1 MNQRVAGKPA
11 RVRLKLA
18 WCLLLMLQTVT
29 ANRPPRFLI
38 DGQSE
43 IVVRLK
49 EGPDTPVGSLIHRL
63 KGVDPDGD
71 TLRFGLRDQVGSDII
86 RLEAISSNEANIYL
100 VKELD
105 REVRDEYSFVL
116 TLTDGHLGEGNFVTQ
131 SFLLLV
137 EDVNDNEPIFKP
149 YPTAIAVKEN
159 SAPGIIATVEATDLD
174 EGAYGQVLYHLQ
186 EVDGDVEN
194 FSVQTVN
201 GKGVIRLTNTL
212 DYERKSLYQLRVLAV
227 DRANKGRVNTGTAA
241 ILVKVKDQEDQPPEF
256 VVVSP
261 VTRISEDAPVGTS
274 VLQVRAIDGDRGIN
288 NRISYSIIAGG
299 EEHFDIDSSSG
310 IVYTINQLDREDPNN
325 SNGAYI
331 LEILATE
338 ESRTVSPLPSTTT
351 EVTIIVT
358 DVNDETPRFRSERY
372 IGEVLE
378 NAQQNTPITFLK
390 DALPEV
396 YDYDQ
401 GKNGTFELYLE
412 GDHGVFDVTPFKGIN
427 EASFLIRVNDPSF
440 LDYESVTVMNFSLV
454 AKETVAK
461 NPKMSVVPIMVHIK
475 DENDNFPEF
484 TESLYMVSV
493 PENCGVGT
501 TVAWVQALDQDSDN
515 YGTRGIRYT
524 NLGGSIANLLHLN
537 PISGVIT
544 VKQSGGD
551 NFDRELVSRHYLT
564 VEARDD
570 LGKGNRNTAQLIINI
585 EDVNDNA
592 PMFLANK
599 YEARLLENERQ
610 FENPLVLE
618 ARDIDLNGT
627 KNSHIEYSIVGGDY
641 KNNFS
646 IDPNLGIVTPIDGL
660 DFEQIPGDNG
670 NIRPIHLTV
679 RVRDFGVPPL
689 SSTVPVTIYVQDVND
704 HAPMFQQMIYKR
716 SIPED
721 MPGGTSVL
729 EVKARDADG
738 SSPNNRV
745 VYRIQRGASDKF
757 VIDSRT
763 GVVSVAN
770 GSSLDPDKT
779 NPKSNRYTL
788 TVVALDG
795 GIGEHQLS
803 AAVLVNI
810 TIVDVNNKPP
820 LLHEP
825 GTIAVRE
832 NTEVGTLIYRAQ
844 AYDPDE
850 QPVLRYTL
858 DRTNS
863 LARDEDGVLIPP
875 AEYDYLSLW
884 DLNSVDGTLKIVRL
898 LDREKLEVLKLVIT
912 VEDMAAI
919 DGGPRQTAS
928 ATLTIVVEDEN
939 DNNPRFRKPY
949 YRTSIPEN
957 SKNAAYIGTVIADD
971 ADKNRTMAYYLEG
984 PEQLLSMVHLEKSSG
999 EIVVANK
1006 IDHELYPWI
1015 NLTVKA
1021 VDSGVPPRYSVADL
1035 FIQVL
1040 DENDNNPVF
1049 ESSAF
1054 EYHVL
1059 ESVEPGTTITNVV
1072 AKDADSGEYGKIT
1085 YLLDRMSTQGKFLI
1099 NPETGAL
1106 TVSEWLDRETQPAY
1120 NLVVE
1125 AWDNYQFG
1133 YLSGESRNAFKQ
1145 IVVHVDDV
1153 NDNPPVLQL
1162 PEECTTITEF
1172 HNHREPILSVSAT
1185 DADDNASPNGR
1196 VQFHLVAGKRHVGSL
1211 RRLRNFL
1218 PTATK
1223 ISIAQSLLLPVLDYA
1238 DACYPDLT
1246 FDLFGK
1252 LERLQN
1258 LAIPFIF
1265 GLRKYDHVSEFRQQL
1280 QWLSIRQ
1287 RRDLHIL
1294 SLLYSVLFNPKCPFY
1309 LKQRFKFLSST
1320 HDLPLRSSDSLRL
1333 SVPQNRSKFYSQSF
1347 TLHATRLWNSLP
1359 EDIRRSQSL
1368 YSFKSRVFARF
1379 LSELFRFEQV
1389 GGDANTGRLF
1399 AKQSLKDRFGNYT
1412 LIVEARDLGT
1422 PANIARGELRL
1433 CVTDYN
1439 DHAPIFVQPP
1449 QNVTIKVPEN
1459 ATIGTQVVE
1468 VKAIDADIGPN
1479 GAVRYRV
1486 RQDAGG
1492 AWRAFSVHATTGVL
1506 KTVLPFDRDKQTTYQ
1521 LRIEAYDLGL
1531 PTPLSSDLD
1540 LTIYVQNVDSY
1551 RPRFPYKTFNVNVT
1565 ENAPEF
1571 GVYLPSVI
1579 ERDAIDRGD
1588 EPVLPVCYYIVEGNH
1603 GNAFELQRSTHKL
1616 STVLPLDREQKAFYN
1631 LTILATEDCV
1641 TTPNYKADVDAVST
1655 LKVYVKVNDVNDNAP
1670 RFTRKIFT
1678 GGVTT
1683 EADFGIEFMHV
1694 KAEDIDEGDNA
1705 KISYYLLGEVKETLT
1720 EGLENLAV
1728 SPFLVNVDSGAISLN
1743 FDPQKGMKGYFDFK
1757 VLAND
1762 TGGLHDETHVFIYLL
1777 REDQRV
1783 RFVLRAHPSEVR
1795 DKIHT
1800 FRDRLARVADA
1811 VVNIDDLRVHENKDG
1826 SVDNTKTDLY
1836 LHLVNGQDHSVL
1848 EVEQVLKIVDK
1859 NIEQLDE
1866 LFKEFNVLDTQPAEY
1881 QPLRA
1886 ESLSSNQAVFW
1897 LVWATLFLGV
1907 LLVLALLMCLSQRAD
1922 YVRRL
1927 KAATATAYSTPT
1939 VGESDMTIRSTGRVP
1954 NTNKHSTK
1962 GSNPIWLH
1970 AYENDWYKSDD
1981 QLSHSERD
1989 SLDENAVDQDLSNEK
2004 PYFITTGAFPS
2015 IDSNETEVPN
2025 NQAKY
2030 DFYQQLEQMKNAK
2043 NMETTEL

>member
-1 MNQRVAGKPA
+1 MREVARATRKPA
-11 RVRLKLA
+11 RVRLKPA
-18 WCLLLMLQTVT
+18 WIGWIWLLLVVQAVT

-49 EGPDTPVGSLIHRL
+49 EGPETPVGSLIYRL
-63 KGVDPDGD
+63 RGVDPDGD
-71 TLRFGLRDQVGSDII
+71 TLKFGLRDHLGSDIL

-100 VKELD
+100 IKELD

-149 YPTAIAVKEN
+149 YPSAITVKEN
-159 SAPGIIATVEATDLD
+159 APPSIIATVEATDLD

-186 EVDGDVEN
+186 ELDGDIEN

-201 GKGVIRLTNTL
+201 GKGVIRVTNSL
-212 DYERKSLYQLRVLAV
+212 DYEKKSLYQLRVLAV
-227 DRANKGRVNTGTAA
+227 DRANQGRVNTGTAA
-241 ILVKVKDQEDQPPEF
+241 ILVKVQDVEDQPPEF
-256 VVVSP
+256 VVASP
-261 VTRISEDAPVGTS
+261 VTRIGEDAPIGTS

-288 NRISYSIIAGG
+288 NRISYSIISGG

-310 IVYTINQLDREDPNN
+310 VVYTINQLDREDPNN

-338 ESRTVSPLPSTTT
+338 ESHAVSPMPSATT
-351 EVTIIVT
+351 EVTVIVT
-358 DVNDETPRFRSERY
+358 DVNDETPRFRSEKY
-372 IGEVLE
+372 VGEVLE
-378 NAQQNTPITFLK
+378 NAQQNTPITFLQ

-401 GKNGTFELYLE
+401 GKNGTFELYLV
-412 GDHGVFDVTPFKGIN
+412 GDNGVFDVTPFKGIN

-440 LDYESVTVMNFSLV
+440 LDYEKVTVMNFSLV
-454 AKETVAK
+454 AKEIVAK
-461 NPKMSVVPIMVHIK
+461 DPKMSVVPIMVHIK

-484 TESLYMVSV
+484 TESFYMVSI
-493 PENCGVGT
+493 PENCDVGT

-524 NLGGSIANLLHLN
+524 NLGGSIANLLNLN

-544 VKQSGGD
+544 VKQAGGD
-551 NFDRELVSRHYLT
+551 SFDRELISRHYLT

-610 FENPLVLE
+610 FENPLILE

-627 KNSHIEYSIVGGDY
+627 KNSHIEYSIVGGEY
-641 KNNFS
+641 KNNFT
-646 IDPNLGIVTPIDGL
+646 IDPNLGIITPKGGL
-660 DFEQIPGDNG
+660 DFEQIPGDNS

-679 RVRDFGVPPL
+679 RARDFGIPSL

-704 HAPMFQQMIYKR
+704 HAPLFQQMIYKR

-757 VIDSRT
+757 VIDSRS

-770 GSSLDPDKT
+770 GSTLDPDKT

-795 GIGEHQLS
+795 GIGDQQLS

-820 LLHEP
+820 ILQEP
-825 GTIAVRE
+825 GTISVLE
-832 NTEVGTLIYRAQ
+832 NTQVGTQIYRAQ

-850 QPVLRYTL
+850 QPVLRYSI
-858 DRTNS
+858 DRDSST
-863 LARDEDGVLIPP
+863 ARDEDGILIPP
-875 AEYDYLSLW
+875 TEYDYRALW
-884 DLNSVDGTLKIVRL
+884 DLNPVDGTLRVVRL
-898 LDREKLEVLKLVIT
+898 LDREKVETVKLIIA

-928 ATLTIVVEDEN
+928 ATLTIIIEDEN
-939 DNNPRFRKPY
+939 DNNPKFRKPY

-957 SKNAAYIGTVIADD
+957 SKNGANIATVIADD
-971 ADKNRTMAYYLEG
+971 ADKNRTMSYYLEG
-984 PEQLLSMVHLEKSSG
+984 PDELLSMVHLEKTTG
-999 EIVVANK
+999 EVVVANK
-1006 IDHELYPWI
+1006 IDHEVYPWI

-1021 VDSGVPPRYSVADL
+1021 VDSGVPPRHSVVDL

-1054 EYHVL
+1054 EYKVL
-1059 ESVEPGTTITNVV
+1059 EAVEPGTTIAVIQ

-1085 YLLDRMSTQGKFLI
+1085 YLLDRMSSQGKFLI
-1099 NPETGAL
+1099 NADTGAL
-1106 TVSEWLDRETQPAY
+1106 TVSDWLDRETQATY

-1145 IVVHVDDV
+1145 IVVHVEDV
-1153 NDNPPVLQL
+1153 NDNAPILQL

-1172 HNHREPILSVSAT
+1172 HNHREPIVSVSAS

-1196 VQFHLVAGKRHVGSL
+1196 VQFHLVGGKGH
-1211 RRLRNFL
+1211 
-1218 PTATK
+1218 
-1223 ISIAQSLLLPVLDYA
+1223 
-1238 DACYPDLT
+1238 
-1246 FDLFGK
+1246 
-1252 LERLQN
+1252 
-1258 LAIPFIF
+1258 
-1265 GLRKYDHVSEFRQQL
+1265 
-1280 QWLSIRQ
+1280 
-1287 RRDLHIL
+1287 
-1294 SLLYSVLFNPKCPFY
+1294 
-1309 LKQRFKFLSST
+1309 
-1320 HDLPLRSSDSLRL
+1320 
-1333 SVPQNRSKFYSQSF
+1333 
-1347 TLHATRLWNSLP
+1347 
-1359 EDIRRSQSL
+1359 
-1368 YSFKSRVFARF
+1368 
-1379 LSELFRFEQV
+1379 ELFRFEQV

-1399 AKQSLKDRFGNYT
+1399 ARQSLKDRFGNYT
-1412 LIVEARDLGT
+1412 LAVEARDLGI
-1422 PANIARGELRL
+1422 PPNIVRGELRL

-1439 DHAPIFVQPP
+1439 DHAPVFVHPP

-1459 ATIGTQVVE
+1459 ATIGTLVVE

-1486 RQDAGG
+1486 RQDAAG
-1492 AWRAFSVHATTGVL
+1492 AWRTFTVHATTGAL
-1506 KTVLPFDRDKQTTYQ
+1506 RTTRSLDRDKQTTYQ

-1551 RPRFPYKTFNVNVT
+1551 RPRFPHKTFRINVT
-1565 ENAPEF
+1565 ENLPKYE
-1571 GVYLPSVI
+1571 VYLPSVI

-1588 EPVLPVCYYIVEGNH
+1588 EPVLPVCYFIVDGNEG
-1603 GNAFELQRSTHKL
+1603 GAFQLQPSTHKL
-1616 STVLPLDREQKAFYN
+1616 STVQPLDREQSSSYN
-1631 LTILATEDCV
+1631 LTILASEDCV
-1641 TTPNYKADVDAVST
+1641 STPSYNPDTDAVSSLRVLVT
-1655 LKVYVKVNDVNDNAP
+1655 VSDVNDNAP

-1694 KAEDIDEGDNA
+1694 KAEDMDEGENA
-1705 KISYYLLGEVKETLT
+1705 RISYHLIGEVKQTLT
-1720 EGLENLAV
+1720 EGLEQLSV
-1728 SPFLVNVDSGAISLN
+1728 QPFLVDAASGAVALN

-1762 TGGLHDETHVFIYLL
+1762 TGGLKDEAHVFIYLL

-1795 DKIHT
+1795 DRIHL
-1800 FRDRLARVADA
+1800 FREQLARVTDA
-1811 VVNIDDLRVHENKDG
+1811 VVNVDDLRVHENKDG

-1836 LHLVNGQDHSVL
+1836 LHLVNGEDHSVL
-1848 EVEQVLKIVDK
+1848 EVQQVLKIVDK
-1859 NIEQLDE
+1859 NIEQLDD

-1881 QPLRA
+1881 QPLTA
-1886 ESLSSNQAVFW
+1886 ETLSSNQTVFW
-1897 LVWATLFLGV
+1897 LVWSTLFLGV
-1907 LLVLALLMCLSQRAD
+1907 LLVLSLLTCLSQRAD
-1922 YVRRL
+1922 YLRRL

-1939 VGESDMTIRSTGRVP
+1939 AGESDMTIRSSGGRVP

-2015 IDSNETEVPN
+2015 IDSNRTEPQN
-2025 NQAKY
+2025 DQAKY

>member
-1 MNQRVAGKPA
+1 MQAKPSA
-11 RVRLKLA
+11 HPPRVRLKPVQYKCIRGL
-18 WCLLLMLQTVT
+18 WLLLTILEVVI
-29 ANRPPRFLI
+29 ANRPPRFFI

-49 EGPDTPVGSLIHRL
+49 EGPDTPVGSLIYRL
-63 KGVDPDGD
+63 RGIDPDGD
-71 TLRFGLRDQVGSDII
+71 NLQFGIRDQLGSDIL

-105 REVRDEYSFVL
+105 REIRDEYSFVL
-116 TLTDGHLGEGNFVTQ
+116 TLTDGHLGEGNFITQ

-149 YPTAIAVKEN
+149 YPSAITVKEN
-159 SAPGIIATVEATDLD
+159 AAPGILATVEATDLD

-186 EVDGDVEN
+186 ELDGDVEN
-194 FSVQTVN
+194 FAVQTVN
-201 GKGVIRLTNTL
+201 GKGVVRLTNRL

-227 DRANKGRVNTGTAA
+227 DRANQGRVNTGTAA
-241 ILVKVKDQEDQPPEF
+241 ILVKVQDVEDQPPEF
-256 VVVSP
+256 VVASP

-288 NRISYSIIAGG
+288 NRISYSIISGG

-310 IVYTINQLDREDPNN
+310 VVYTVNQLDREDPNN

-338 ESRTVSPLPSTTT
+338 ESRVISPMPSATT
-351 EVTIIVT
+351 EVTVIVT
-358 DVNDETPRFRSERY
+358 DVNDETPRFRNERY
-372 IGEVLE
+372 VCEVLE
-378 NAQQNTPITFLK
+378 NAQQNTPLTFLQ
-390 DALPEV
+390 DAIPEV
-396 YDYDQ
+396 FDYDQ
-401 GKNGTFELYLE
+401 GKNGTFELYLT
-412 GDHGVFDVTPFKGIN
+412 GDNGVFDVTPFKGIN
-427 EASFLIRVNDPSF
+427 EASFLIRVNDASF
-440 LDYESVTVMNFSLV
+440 LDYEKVTVMNFSLV
-454 AKETVAK
+454 AKEIVTK
-461 NPKMSVVPIMVHIK
+461 DPKMSIVPIVVHIK

-484 TESLYMVSV
+484 TESLYTVSI

-524 NLGGSIANLLHLN
+524 SLGGSIANLLNLN
-537 PISGVIT
+537 PVSGVIT
-544 VKQSGGD
+544 VKQAGGD
-551 NFDRELVSRHYLT
+551 SFDRELISRHYLT

-599 YEARLLENERQ
+599 YEARLLENEKE

-618 ARDIDLNGT
+618 ARDLDLNGT

-646 IDPNLGIVTPIDGL
+646 IDPNLGIITPVNGL
-660 DFEQIPGDNG
+660 DFEQIPGDNS
-670 NIRPIHLTV
+670 NLRPIHLTV
-679 RVRDFGVPPL
+679 RARDFGEPSL

-704 HAPMFQQMIYKR
+704 HSPLFQQMMYKR

-745 VYRIQRGASDKF
+745 VYRIQRGARDKF
-757 VIDSRT
+757 VMDART
-763 GVVSVAN
+763 GVLSVAN
-770 GSSLDPDKT
+770 GSTLDPDKT
-779 NPKSNRYTL
+779 TPKSNRYTL

-795 GIGEHQLS
+795 GIGDQQLS

-820 LLHEP
+820 VLVEP
-825 GTIAVRE
+825 GTITVRE
-832 NTEVGTLIYRAQ
+832 NTQVGTEIYRAT
-844 AYDPDE
+844 AYDPDD
-850 QPVLRYTL
+850 QPVLRYAI
-858 DRTNS
+858 DKS
-863 LARDEDGVLIPP
+863 GSVARDEDGIPISL

-884 DLNSVDGTLKIVRL
+884 DLNAVDGTLRVVRL
-898 LDREKLEVLKLVIT
+898 LDREKLEVIKLVIS

-919 DGGPRQTAS
+919 DPGPRQTAS
-928 ATLTIVVEDEN
+928 ATLTIVVDDEN
-939 DNNPRFRKPY
+939 DNNPVFRKPLY
-949 YRTSIPEN
+949 KTSITEN
-957 SKNAAYIGTVIADD
+957 SKTGVNIATVIADD
-971 ADKNRTMAYYLEG
+971 ADKNKSVTYFLEG
-984 PEQLLSMVHLEKSSG
+984 REELLSLVHMESKTG
-999 EIVVANK
+999 EVVVASK

-1021 VDSGVPPRYSVADL
+1021 VDSGVPPRYSVVDL

-1040 DENDNNPVF
+1040 DENDNNPIF

-1054 EYHVL
+1054 EYRVL
-1059 ESVEPGTTITNVV
+1059 EDVEPGTTIANIL
-1072 AKDADSGEYGKIT
+1072 ARDADSGEYGKIT

-1099 NPETGAL
+1099 NAETGAL
-1106 TVSEWLDRETQPAY
+1106 TVSDWLDRETQSTY
-1120 NLVVE
+1120 NLVIE

-1145 IVVHVDDV
+1145 IVVYIEDV
-1153 NDNPPVLQL
+1153 NDNPPVLFV
-1162 PEECTTITEF
+1162 PSECTTITEF
-1172 HNHREPILSVSAT
+1172 HNHREPIVSVSAT
-1185 DADDNASPNGR
+1185 DADDNGAPNGR
-1196 VQFHLVAGKRHVGSL
+1196 VQFHLVGGKG
-1211 RRLRNFL
+1211 
-1218 PTATK
+1218 
-1223 ISIAQSLLLPVLDYA
+1223 
-1238 DACYPDLT
+1238 
-1246 FDLFGK
+1246 
-1252 LERLQN
+1252 
-1258 LAIPFIF
+1258 
-1265 GLRKYDHVSEFRQQL
+1265 
-1280 QWLSIRQ
+1280 
-1287 RRDLHIL
+1287 
-1294 SLLYSVLFNPKCPFY
+1294 
-1309 LKQRFKFLSST
+1309 
-1320 HDLPLRSSDSLRL
+1320 HD
-1333 SVPQNRSKFYSQSF
+1333 
-1347 TLHATRLWNSLP
+1347 
-1359 EDIRRSQSL
+1359 
-1368 YSFKSRVFARF
+1368 
-1379 LSELFRFEQV
+1379 LFRFEQV

-1399 AKQSLKDRFGNYT
+1399 ARQSLKDRFGNYT
-1412 LIVEARDLGT
+1412 LVVEARDLGI
-1422 PANIARGELRL
+1422 PPNVVRGELKL

-1439 DHAPIFVQPP
+1439 DHAPVFVHPP

-1459 ATIGTQVVE
+1459 ATIGTTVVE
-1468 VKAIDADIGPN
+1468 VRAIDADIGPN

-1486 RQDAGG
+1486 RRDAGG
-1492 AWRAFSVHATTGVL
+1492 AWRAFTVHATSGALRT
-1506 KTVLPFDRDKQTTYQ
+1506 TLPLDRDKQTTYQ

-1540 LTIYVQNVDSY
+1540 LTIYVQNVDNY
-1551 RPRFPYKTFNVNVT
+1551 RPRFPNKHIHINFT
-1565 ENAPEF
+1565 ENTPRS
-1571 GVYLPSVI
+1571 GIYLPSVI
-1579 ERDAIDRGD
+1579 ERDEIDRGD
-1588 EPVLPVCYYIVEGNH
+1588 EPTLPVCYYIVDGDKDNM
-1603 GNAFELQRSTHKL
+1603 FELHRSTHRL
-1616 STVLPLDREQKAFYN
+1616 STQQPLDREQKAEYTI
-1631 LTILATEDCV
+1631 TILASEDCV
-1641 TTPNYKADVDAVST
+1641 AQPKYEEELDGISS
-1655 LKVYVKVNDVNDNAP
+1655 LKVHVIVNDVNDNAP
-1670 RFTRKIFT
+1670 KFTSQIFT
-1678 GGVTT
+1678 GGITT

-1694 KAEDIDEGDNA
+1694 KAIDLDEGENA
-1705 KISYYLLGEVKETLT
+1705 KISYYLIGDVKETLT
-1720 EGLENLAV
+1720 EGLENLEV
-1728 SPFLVNVDSGAISLN
+1728 SPFLVNVETGAVSLN
-1743 FDPQKGMKGYFDFK
+1743 FDPQKGMKGYFDFQ

-1762 TGGLHDETHVFIYLL
+1762 TGGLQDEAHVFIYLL

-1783 RFVLRAHPSEVR
+1783 RFVLRSHPSEIR
-1795 DKIHT
+1795 DKIHV
-1800 FRDRLARVADA
+1800 FREQLAKVTDS

-1848 EVEQVLKIVDK
+1848 EVEQVLKLVDK
-1859 NIEQLDE
+1859 NIEQLDD

-1881 QPLRA
+1881 QPLTA
-1886 ESLSSNQAVFW
+1886 ETLSSNQTVFW
-1897 LVWATLFLGV
+1897 LVWTSLFLAV
-1907 LLVLALLMCLSQRAD
+1907 LLVLSVMTCLSQRAD

-1927 KAATATAYSTPT
+1927 KAATATAYSSPTP
-1939 VGESDMTIRSTGRVP
+1939 GESDMTIRSSGGRVP

-1970 AYENDWYKSDD
+1970 AYENDWYKSED
-1981 QLSHSERD
+1981 QLSRSERD

-2015 IDSNETEVPN
+2015 IESNETEAQT

>member
-1 MNQRVAGKPA
+1 MRQTVRPDYNKAP
-11 RVRLKLA
+11 RVRLKPAQTRLFWLLA
-18 WCLLLMLQTVT
+18 FLHMVA

-49 EGPDTPVGSLIHRL
+49 EGPDTPIGSLIYRL
-63 KGVDPDGD
+63 RGVDPDGD
-71 TLRFGLRDQVGSDII
+71 TLQFGIKDQLGSNIL

-105 REVRDEYSFVL
+105 RETRDEYSFVL
-116 TLTDGHLGEGNFVTQ
+116 TLSDGHLGEGNFITQ

-137 EDVNDNEPIFKP
+137 EDVNDNEPTFKP
-149 YPTAIAVKEN
+149 YPSAITVKEDA
-159 SAPGIIATVEATDLD
+159 APGILATVEATDLD

-186 EVDGDVEN
+186 ELDGDIEN

-201 GKGVIRLTNTL
+201 GKGVIRLTNRL

-227 DRANKGRVNTGTAA
+227 DRAIQGRVNTGTAA
-241 ILVKVKDQEDQPPEF
+241 ILVKVQDVEDQPPEF
-256 VVVSP
+256 VVASP
-261 VTRISEDAPVGTS
+261 VTRISEDAPIGTS

-288 NRISYSIIAGG
+288 NRISYSIISGG

-310 IVYTINQLDREDPNN
+310 VVYTVAHLDREDPNN

-338 ESRTVSPLPSTTT
+338 ESRAVSPLPSATT

-358 DVNDETPRFRSERY
+358 DVNDETPKFRSDRY
-372 IGEVLE
+372 VGEVIE
-378 NAQQNTPITFLK
+378 NAQQNTPITFLQ
-390 DALPEV
+390 DAIPEV
-396 YDYDQ
+396 FDYDQ
-401 GKNGTFELYLE
+401 GKNGTFELYLR
-412 GDHGVFDVTPFKGIN
+412 GDNGVFDVTPFKGIN
-427 EASFLIRVNDPSF
+427 EASFLIRVNDPTF
-440 LDYESVTVMNFSLV
+440 LDYERVTVMNFSLV
-454 AKETVAK
+454 AKEIVAK
-461 NPKMSVVPIMVHIK
+461 DPKMSVVPIMVHIK

-484 TESLYMVSV
+484 TESLYTVSI

-524 NLGGSIANLLHLN
+524 NLGGSIANLLNLN

-544 VKQSGGD
+544 VKQAGGD

-646 IDPNLGIVTPIDGL
+646 IDPNLGIITPVGGL
-660 DFEQIPGDNG
+660 DFEQIPGDNT

-679 RVRDFGVPPL
+679 RARDFGEPPL

-704 HAPMFQQMIYKR
+704 HAPLFQQMLYKR

-729 EVKARDADG
+729 EVKARDGDG
-738 SSPNNRV
+738 SPPNNRV
-745 VYRIQRGASDKF
+745 VYRIQRGAGDKF
-757 VIDSRT
+757 VIDART
-763 GVVSVAN
+763 GVVAVAN

-795 GIGEHQLS
+795 GIGDQQLS

-820 LLHEP
+820 VLVEP
-825 GTIAVRE
+825 GNIAVRE
-832 NTEVGTLIYRAQ
+832 NTQVGKEIYRAV
-844 AYDPDE
+844 AYDLDE
-850 QPVLRYTL
+850 QPVLRYAI
-858 DRTNS
+858 DRS
-863 LARDEDGVLIPP
+863 GSVARDEDGIIVPVT
-875 AEYDYLSLW
+875 EYDYLSLW
-884 DLNSVDGTLKIVRL
+884 DLNSVDGTLRVVRL
-898 LDREKLEVLKLVIT
+898 LDREKVETIKLVLT

-919 DGGPRQTAS
+919 DGGPRQTATG
-928 ATLTIVVEDEN
+928 TLTILVEDEN
-939 DNNPRFRKPY
+939 DNNPRFRKPFY
-949 YRTSIPEN
+949 KTSIPEN
-957 SKNAAYIGTVIADD
+957 SKNGVNIVTVIADD
-971 ADKNRTMAYYLEG
+971 ADKNRTMTYSLEG
-984 PEQLLSMVHLEKSSG
+984 PEELLNMVHMESATG
-999 EIVVANK
+999 ELVVANR
-1006 IDHELYPWI
+1006 IDHEQHPWI

-1021 VDSGVPPRYSVADL
+1021 VDSGQPPRYSVAEL

-1040 DENDNNPVF
+1040 DENDNNPIF
-1049 ESSAF
+1049 ESSSF
-1054 EYHVL
+1054 EYRVR
-1059 ESVEPGTTITNVV
+1059 EDVEPGTIIARV
-1072 AKDADSGEYGKIT
+1072 AATDADSGEYGTVT

-1099 NPETGAL
+1099 NAESGAL
-1106 TVSEWLDRETQPAY
+1106 TVSDWLDREIQATY

-1145 IVVHVDDV
+1145 IVVHIEDV
-1153 NDNPPVLQL
+1153 NDNPPILNI
-1162 PEECTTITEF
+1162 PEDCTTITEF
-1172 HNHREPILSVSAT
+1172 HNYREPIVAVSAT
-1185 DADDNASPNGR
+1185 DADDNNLPNGR
-1196 VQFHLVAGKRHVGSL
+1196 VQFHLVGGKG
-1211 RRLRNFL
+1211 
-1218 PTATK
+1218 
-1223 ISIAQSLLLPVLDYA
+1223 
-1238 DACYPDLT
+1238 
-1246 FDLFGK
+1246 
-1252 LERLQN
+1252 
-1258 LAIPFIF
+1258 
-1265 GLRKYDHVSEFRQQL
+1265 
-1280 QWLSIRQ
+1280 
-1287 RRDLHIL
+1287 
-1294 SLLYSVLFNPKCPFY
+1294 
-1309 LKQRFKFLSST
+1309 
-1320 HDLPLRSSDSLRL
+1320 HD
-1333 SVPQNRSKFYSQSF
+1333 
-1347 TLHATRLWNSLP
+1347 
-1359 EDIRRSQSL
+1359 
-1368 YSFKSRVFARF
+1368 
-1379 LSELFRFEQV
+1379 LFRFEQV

-1399 AKQSLKDRFGNYT
+1399 AKQSLQDRFGNYS
-1412 LIVEARDLGT
+1412 LAVEARDLGA
-1422 PANIARGELRL
+1422 PPLAARGQLRL

-1439 DHAPIFVQPP
+1439 DHAPVFVHPP

-1459 ATIGTQVVE
+1459 ATVGTTVAE
-1468 VKAIDADIGPN
+1468 VRAIDADVGPN

-1486 RQDAGG
+1486 RRQPGG
-1492 AWRAFSVHATTGVL
+1492 AWRAFALHATSGALRTA
-1506 KTVLPFDRDKQTTYQ
+1506 LPLDRDQQTVYQ

-1551 RPRFPYKTFNVNVT
+1551 RPRFPNKHFHINIT
-1565 ENAPEF
+1565 ENTPEF
-1571 GVYLPSVI
+1571 GIYLPSVI
-1579 ERDAIDRGD
+1579 ERDEIDRGD
-1588 EPVLPVCYYIVEGNH
+1588 EPILPVCFFIVEGNED
-1603 GNAFELQRSTHKL
+1603 GAFQLHRSTHRL
-1616 STVLPLDREQKAFYN
+1616 STIKPLDREQKAEYS
-1631 LTILATEDCV
+1631 LTVLATEDCIA
-1641 TTPNYKADVDAVST
+1641 TPNYQKDVDAVSALRVNVT
-1655 LKVYVKVNDVNDNAP
+1655 VNDVNDNP
-1670 RFTRKIFT
+1670 PKFIRKIFT

-1694 KAEDIDEGDNA
+1694 KAVDKDDGDNA
-1705 KISYYLLGEVKETLT
+1705 KISYYLMGDVKETLT

-1728 SPFLVNVDSGAISLN
+1728 SPFLVNVDTGAISLN

-1762 TGGLHDETHVFIYLL
+1762 TGGNQDEAHVFIYLL

-1783 RFVLRAHPSEVR
+1783 RFVLRSHPSEIR
-1795 DKIHT
+1795 DKIHV
-1800 FRDRLARVADA
+1800 FRERLARVTSS
-1811 VVNIDDLRVHENKDG
+1811 VVNVDDMRVHENKDG

-1859 NIEQLDE
+1859 NIEQLDD

-1881 QPLRA
+1881 QPLTA
-1886 ESLSSNQAVFW
+1886 ETLSSNQTVFW
-1897 LVWATLFLGV
+1897 LVWTTLFLAV
-1907 LLVLALLMCLSQRAD
+1907 LLVLSIMMCLSQRAD
-1922 YVRRL
+1922 YIRRL
-1927 KAATATAYSTPT
+1927 KAATATAYSSPTP
-1939 VGESDMTIRSTGRVP
+1939 GESDMTIRSSGGRVP

-1989 SLDENAVDQDLSNEK
+1989 SLDENAVDQDISNEK

-2015 IDSNETEVPN
+2015 IDSNETEPQT

>member
-1 MNQRVAGKPA
+1 MREVARATRKPA
-11 RVRLKLA
+11 RVRLKPA
-18 WCLLLMLQTVT
+18 WIGWIWLLLVVQAVT

-49 EGPDTPVGSLIHRL
+49 EGPETPVGSLIYRL
-63 KGVDPDGD
+63 RGVDPDGD
-71 TLRFGLRDQVGSDII
+71 TLKFGLRDQLGSDIL

-100 VKELD
+100 IKELD

-149 YPTAIAVKEN
+149 YPSAITVKEN
-159 SAPGIIATVEATDLD
+159 APPSIIATVEATDLD

-186 EVDGDVEN
+186 ELDGDIEN

-201 GKGVIRLTNTL
+201 GKGVIRVTNSL
-212 DYERKSLYQLRVLAV
+212 DYEKKSLYQLRVLAV
-227 DRANKGRVNTGTAA
+227 DRANQGRVNTGTAA
-241 ILVKVKDQEDQPPEF
+241 ILVKVQDVEDQPPEF
-256 VVVSP
+256 VVASP
-261 VTRISEDAPVGTS
+261 VTRIGEDAPIGTS

-288 NRISYSIIAGG
+288 NRISYSIISGG

-310 IVYTINQLDREDPNN
+310 VVYTINQLDREDPNN

-338 ESRTVSPLPSTTT
+338 ESHAVSPMPSATT
-351 EVTIIVT
+351 EVTVIVT
-358 DVNDETPRFRSERY
+358 DVNDETPRFRSEKY
-372 IGEVLE
+372 VGEVLE
-378 NAQQNTPITFLK
+378 NAQQNTPITFLQ

-401 GKNGTFELYLE
+401 GKNGTFELYLV
-412 GDHGVFDVTPFKGIN
+412 GDNGVFDVTPFKGIN

-440 LDYESVTVMNFSLV
+440 LDYEKVTVMNFSLV
-454 AKETVAK
+454 AKEIVAK
-461 NPKMSVVPIMVHIK
+461 DPKMSVVPIMVHIK

-484 TESLYMVSV
+484 TESLYMVSI
-493 PENCGVGT
+493 PENCDVGT

-524 NLGGSIANLLHLN
+524 NLGGSIANLLNLN

-544 VKQSGGD
+544 VKQAGGD
-551 NFDRELVSRHYLT
+551 SFDRELISRHYLT
-564 VEARDD
+564 
-570 LGKGNRNTAQLIINI
+570 LIINI

-610 FENPLVLE
+610 FENPLILE

-627 KNSHIEYSIVGGDY
+627 KNSHIEYSIVGGEY
-641 KNNFS
+641 KNNFT
-646 IDPNLGIVTPIDGL
+646 IDPNLGIITPKGGL
-660 DFEQIPGDNG
+660 DFEQIPGDNS

-679 RVRDFGVPPL
+679 RARDFGIPSL

-704 HAPMFQQMIYKR
+704 HAPLFQQMIYKR

-757 VIDSRT
+757 VIDSRS

-770 GSSLDPDKT
+770 GSTLDPDKT

-795 GIGEHQLS
+795 GIGDQQLS

-820 LLHEP
+820 ILQEP
-825 GTIAVRE
+825 GTISVLE
-832 NTEVGTLIYRAQ
+832 NTQVGTQIYRAQ

-850 QPVLRYTL
+850 QPVLRYSI
-858 DRTNS
+858 DRDSST
-863 LARDEDGVLIPP
+863 ARDEDGILIPP
-875 AEYDYLSLW
+875 TEYDYRALW
-884 DLNSVDGTLKIVRL
+884 DLNPVDGTLRVVRL
-898 LDREKLEVLKLVIT
+898 LDREKVETVKLIIA

-928 ATLTIVVEDEN
+928 ATLTIIIEDEN
-939 DNNPRFRKPY
+939 DNNPKFRKPY

-957 SKNAAYIGTVIADD
+957 SKNGANIATVIADD
-971 ADKNRTMAYYLEG
+971 ADKNRTISYYLEG
-984 PEQLLSMVHLEKSSG
+984 SDELLSMVHLEKTTG
-999 EIVVANK
+999 EVVVANK
-1006 IDHELYPWI
+1006 IDHEVYPWI

-1021 VDSGVPPRYSVADL
+1021 VDSGVPPRHSVVDL

-1054 EYHVL
+1054 EYKVL
-1059 ESVEPGTTITNVV
+1059 EAVEPGTTIAVIQ

-1085 YLLDRMSTQGKFLI
+1085 YLLDRMSSQGKFLI
-1099 NPETGAL
+1099 NADTGAL
-1106 TVSEWLDRETQPAY
+1106 TVSDWLDRETQATY

-1145 IVVHVDDV
+1145 IVVHVEDV
-1153 NDNPPVLQL
+1153 NDNAPILQL

-1172 HNHREPILSVSAT
+1172 HNHREPIVSVSAS

-1196 VQFHLVAGKRHVGSL
+1196 VQFHLVGGKGH
-1211 RRLRNFL
+1211 
-1218 PTATK
+1218 
-1223 ISIAQSLLLPVLDYA
+1223 
-1238 DACYPDLT
+1238 
-1246 FDLFGK
+1246 
-1252 LERLQN
+1252 
-1258 LAIPFIF
+1258 
-1265 GLRKYDHVSEFRQQL
+1265 
-1280 QWLSIRQ
+1280 
-1287 RRDLHIL
+1287 
-1294 SLLYSVLFNPKCPFY
+1294 
-1309 LKQRFKFLSST
+1309 
-1320 HDLPLRSSDSLRL
+1320 
-1333 SVPQNRSKFYSQSF
+1333 
-1347 TLHATRLWNSLP
+1347 
-1359 EDIRRSQSL
+1359 
-1368 YSFKSRVFARF
+1368 
-1379 LSELFRFEQV
+1379 ELFRFEQV

-1399 AKQSLKDRFGNYT
+1399 ARQSLKDRFGNYT
-1412 LIVEARDLGT
+1412 LAVEARDLGI
-1422 PANIARGELRL
+1422 PPNIVRGELRL

-1439 DHAPIFVQPP
+1439 DHAPVFVHPP

-1459 ATIGTQVVE
+1459 ATIGTLVVE

-1486 RQDAGG
+1486 RQDAAG
-1492 AWRAFSVHATTGVL
+1492 AWRTFTVHATTGAL
-1506 KTVLPFDRDKQTTYQ
+1506 RTTRSLDRDKQTTYQ

-1551 RPRFPYKTFNVNVT
+1551 RPRFPHKTFRINVT
-1565 ENAPEF
+1565 ENLPKYE
-1571 GVYLPSVI
+1571 VYLPSVI

-1588 EPVLPVCYYIVEGNH
+1588 EPVLPVCYFIVDGNEG
-1603 GNAFELQRSTHKL
+1603 GAFQLQPSTHKL
-1616 STVLPLDREQKAFYN
+1616 STVQPLDREQRSSYN

-1641 TTPNYKADVDAVST
+1641 SSPSYNPDTDAVSSLRVLAT
-1655 LKVYVKVNDVNDNAP
+1655 VNDVNDNAP

-1694 KAEDIDEGDNA
+1694 KAEDMDEGENA
-1705 KISYYLLGEVKETLT
+1705 RISYHLIGEVKQTLT
-1720 EGLENLAV
+1720 EGLEQLTV
-1728 SPFLVNVDSGAISLN
+1728 QPFLVDAASGAVALN

-1762 TGGLHDETHVFIYLL
+1762 TGGLKDEAHVFIYLL

-1795 DKIHT
+1795 DRIHL
-1800 FRDRLARVADA
+1800 FREQLARVTDA
-1811 VVNIDDLRVHENKDG
+1811 VVNVDDLRVHENKDG

-1836 LHLVNGQDHSVL
+1836 LHLVNGEDHSVL
-1848 EVEQVLKIVDK
+1848 EVQQVLKIVDK
-1859 NIEQLDE
+1859 NIEQLDD

-1881 QPLRA
+1881 QPLTA
-1886 ESLSSNQAVFW
+1886 ETLSSNQTVFW
-1897 LVWATLFLGV
+1897 LVWSTLFLGV
-1907 LLVLALLMCLSQRAD
+1907 LLVLSLLTCLSQRAD
-1922 YVRRL
+1922 YLRRL

-1939 VGESDMTIRSTGRVP
+1939 AGESDMTIRSSGGRVP

-2015 IDSNETEVPN
+2015 IDSNRTEPQN
-2025 NQAKY
+2025 DQAKY

>member
-1 MNQRVAGKPA
+1 MHARVTSHPT
-11 RVRLKLA
+11 RVRLKPVRYKCITGF
-18 WCLLLMLQTVT
+18 WLLLTILEVVV

-49 EGPDTPVGSLIHRL
+49 EGSDTPVGSLIYRL
-63 KGVDPDGD
+63 RGVDPDGD
-71 TLRFGLRDQVGSDII
+71 SLQFGIRDQLGSDIL

-116 TLTDGHLGEGNFVTQ
+116 TLTDGHLGDGNFITQ

-149 YPTAIAVKEN
+149 YPSAITVKED
-159 SAPGIIATVEATDLD
+159 ATPGILITVEATDLD

-186 EVDGDVEN
+186 ELDGDVQN
-194 FSVQTVN
+194 FAVQTVN
-201 GKGVIRLTNTL
+201 GKGVIRLTNRL

-227 DRANKGRVNTGTAA
+227 DRANQGRVNTGTAA
-241 ILVKVKDQEDQPPEF
+241 ILIKVQDVEDQPPEF
-256 VVVSP
+256 VVASP
-261 VTRISEDAPVGTS
+261 VTRISEDAPIGTS

-310 IVYTINQLDREDPNN
+310 IVYTVNQLDREDPNN

-338 ESRTVSPLPSTTT
+338 ESRTISPMPSTTT
-351 EVTIIVT
+351 EVTVIVT
-358 DVNDETPRFRSERY
+358 DVNDETPRFRNDRY
-372 IGEVLE
+372 VGEVLE
-378 NAQQNTPITFLK
+378 NAQQNTPITFLQ
-390 DALPEV
+390 DAIPEV
-396 YDYDQ
+396 FDYDQ
-401 GKNGTFELYLE
+401 GKNGTFELYLT

-427 EASFLIRVNDPSF
+427 EAAFLIRVNDASF
-440 LDYESVTVMNFSLV
+440 LDYEKVTVMNFSLV
-454 AKETVAK
+454 AKEIVTK
-461 NPKMSVVPIMVHIK
+461 DPKMSIVPIVVHIK

-484 TESLYMVSV
+484 TESLYTVSI

-524 NLGGSIANLLHLN
+524 SLGGSIANLLNLN

-544 VKQSGGD
+544 VKQAGGD
-551 NFDRELVSRHYLT
+551 SFDRELISRHYLT

-599 YEARLLENERQ
+599 YEARLLENEKE

-618 ARDIDLNGT
+618 ARDLDLNGT
-627 KNSHIEYSIVGGDY
+627 KNSHIEYSIVSGDY
-641 KNNFS
+641 KNNFT
-646 IDPNLGIVTPIDGL
+646 IDPNLGIITPVEGL
-660 DFEQIPGDNG
+660 DFEQIPGDNS
-670 NIRPIHLTV
+670 NLRPIHLTV
-679 RVRDFGVPPL
+679 RARDFGEPPL

-704 HAPMFQQMIYKR
+704 HAPLFQQMMYKR

-738 SSPNNRV
+738 SMPNNRV

-757 VIDSRT
+757 VIESRT

-770 GSSLDPDKT
+770 GSTLDPDKT
-779 NPKSNRYTL
+779 TPKSNRYTL

-795 GIGEHQLS
+795 GIGDQQLS

-820 LLHEP
+820 MLVEP
-825 GTIAVRE
+825 GTITVRE
-832 NTEVGTLIYRAQ
+832 NTQVGTQIYRAT
-844 AYDPDE
+844 AHDPDD
-850 QPVLRYTL
+850 QPVLRYAIDKTG
-858 DRTNS
+858 S
-863 LARDEDGVLIPP
+863 VARDEDGIPISMV
-875 AEYDYLSLW
+875 EYDYLSLW
-884 DLNSVDGTLKIVRL
+884 DLNAVDGTLKVVRL
-898 LDREKLEVLKLVIT
+898 IDREKLEIVKLVIT

-928 ATLTIVVEDEN
+928 ATLTIVVDDEN
-939 DNNPRFRKPY
+939 DNNPVFRKPLY
-949 YRTSIPEN
+949 KASITEN
-957 SKNAAYIGTVIADD
+957 SKNGVNIATVTADD
-971 ADKNRTMAYYLEG
+971 ADKNKSMNYFVEG
-984 PEQLLSMVHLEKSSG
+984 REELLNLVHMDSKTG
-999 EIVVANK
+999 EVVVASK
-1006 IDHELYPWI
+1006 IDHELHPWI
-1015 NLTVKA
+1015 NLTVKG
-1021 VDSGVPPRYSVADL
+1021 VDSGIPPRYSVVDL

-1040 DENDNNPVF
+1040 DENDNNPIF

-1054 EYHVL
+1054 EYRVL
-1059 ESVEPGTTITNVV
+1059 EDVEPGTTIANIL
-1072 AKDADSGEYGKIT
+1072 ARDADSGEFGKIT

-1099 NPETGAL
+1099 NADTGAL
-1106 TVSEWLDRETQPAY
+1106 TVSDWLDRETQATY
-1120 NLVVE
+1120 NLVIE

-1145 IVVHVDDV
+1145 IVVHIEDV
-1153 NDNPPVLQL
+1153 NDNPPILHV
-1162 PEECTTITEF
+1162 PSECTTITEF
-1172 HNHREPILSVSAT
+1172 HNYREPIVSVSAT
-1185 DADDNASPNGR
+1185 DADDNTAPNGR
-1196 VQFHLVAGKRHVGSL
+1196 VQFHLVGGKG
-1211 RRLRNFL
+1211 
-1218 PTATK
+1218 
-1223 ISIAQSLLLPVLDYA
+1223 
-1238 DACYPDLT
+1238 
-1246 FDLFGK
+1246 
-1252 LERLQN
+1252 
-1258 LAIPFIF
+1258 
-1265 GLRKYDHVSEFRQQL
+1265 
-1280 QWLSIRQ
+1280 
-1287 RRDLHIL
+1287 
-1294 SLLYSVLFNPKCPFY
+1294 
-1309 LKQRFKFLSST
+1309 
-1320 HDLPLRSSDSLRL
+1320 HD
-1333 SVPQNRSKFYSQSF
+1333 
-1347 TLHATRLWNSLP
+1347 
-1359 EDIRRSQSL
+1359 
-1368 YSFKSRVFARF
+1368 
-1379 LSELFRFEQV
+1379 LFRFEQV

-1399 AKQSLKDRFGNYT
+1399 ARQSLKDRFGNYT
-1412 LIVEARDLGT
+1412 LVVEARDLGI
-1422 PANIARGELRL
+1422 PPNVVRGELKL

-1439 DHAPIFVQPP
+1439 DHAPVFVHPP

-1459 ATIGTQVVE
+1459 ATIGTTVVE
-1468 VKAIDADIGPN
+1468 VRAIDADIGPN

-1486 RQDAGG
+1486 RQDAAG
-1492 AWRAFSVHATTGVL
+1492 AWRTFTVHATSGALRTTQPL
-1506 KTVLPFDRDKQTTYQ
+1506 DRDKQTTYQ

-1540 LTIYVQNVDSY
+1540 LTIYVQNVDNY
-1551 RPRFPYKTFNVNVT
+1551 RPRFPNKHIHINFT
-1565 ENAPEF
+1565 ENAPNN
-1571 GVYLPSVI
+1571 GLYLPSVI
-1579 ERDAIDRGD
+1579 ERDEIDRGD
-1588 EPVLPVCYYIVEGNH
+1588 EPMLPVCYYIVAGDED
-1603 GNAFELQRSTHKL
+1603 AVFELQRNTHRL
-1616 STVLPLDREQKAFYN
+1616 STQKPLDREQKSEYT
-1631 LTILATEDCV
+1631 LTVLASEDCLSV
-1641 TTPNYKADVDAVST
+1641 PKYEQEVDGIST
-1655 LKVYVKVNDVNDNAP
+1655 LNVHVIVNDVNDNAP
-1670 RFTRKIFT
+1670 KFISKIFT
-1678 GGVTT
+1678 GGITT

-1694 KAEDIDEGDNA
+1694 KAIDLDEGENA
-1705 KISYYLLGEVKETLT
+1705 RISYYLIGDVKETLT

-1728 SPFLVNVDSGAISLN
+1728 SPFLVNIETGAVSLN

-1762 TGGLHDETHVFIYLL
+1762 TGGLQDEAHVFIYLL

-1783 RFVLRAHPSEVR
+1783 RFVLRSHPSEIR
-1795 DKIHT
+1795 DKIHV
-1800 FRDRLARVADA
+1800 FRERLARVTDS

-1848 EVEQVLKIVDK
+1848 EVEQVLKLVDK
-1859 NIEQLDE
+1859 NIEQLDD

-1881 QPLRA
+1881 QPLTA
-1886 ESLSSNQAVFW
+1886 ETLSSNQTVFW
-1897 LVWATLFLGV
+1897 LVWTTLFLAV
-1907 LLVLALLMCLSQRAD
+1907 LLVLTVMMCLSQRAD
-1922 YVRRL
+1922 YMRRL
-1927 KAATATAYSTPT
+1927 KAATATAYSSPTP
-1939 VGESDMTIRSTGRVP
+1939 GESDMTIRSSGGRVP

-1970 AYENDWYKSDD
+1970 AYENDWYKSED
-1981 QLSHSERD
+1981 QLSRSERD

-2015 IDSNETEVPN
+2015 IESNETEPQT

>member
-1 MNQRVAGKPA
+1 MNRAATGKPA

-18 WCLLLMLQTVT
+18 WCLLLAWCLQTVT

-49 EGPDTPVGSLIHRL
+49 EGPETPVGSLIYRL

-86 RLEAISSNEANIYL
+86 RIEAISSNEANIYL

-149 YPTAIAVKEN
+149 YPTAITVKEN

-201 GKGVIRLTNTL
+201 GKGVIRLLSSL

-256 VVVSP
+256 VVASP

-288 NRISYSIIAGG
+288 NRISYSIISGG

-338 ESRTVSPLPSTTT
+338 ESRAVSPMPSATT

-390 DALPEV
+390 DAIPEV

-401 GKNGTFELYLE
+401 GKNGTFELYLQ
-412 GDHGVFDVTPFKGIN
+412 GDNGVFDVTPFKGIN
-427 EASFLIRVNDPSF
+427 EASFLIRVNDASF

-461 NPKMSVVPIMVHIK
+461 DPKMSIVPIMVHIK

-544 VKQSGGD
+544 VKQAGGD
-551 NFDRELVSRHYLT
+551 SFDRELVSRHYLT

-570 LGKGNRNTAQLIINI
+570 LGRGNRNTVQLIINI

-646 IDPNLGIVTPIDGL
+646 IDPNLGIITPVGKL

-679 RVRDFGVPPL
+679 RARDFGVPAL

-820 LLHEP
+820 VLHEP
-825 GTIAVRE
+825 GAIAVRE
-832 NTEVGTLIYRAQ
+832 NTEVGTLIYHAQ

-858 DRTNS
+858 DKANS
-863 LARDEDGVLIPP
+863 LARDDDGVLIPP

-884 DLNSVDGTLKIVRL
+884 ELNSVDGTLRVVRL
-898 LDREKLEVLKLVIT
+898 LDREKVEVLKLMIT

-928 ATLTIVVEDEN
+928 ATLTILVEDEN

-949 YRTSIPEN
+949 YRFSIPEN
-957 SKNAAYIGTVIADD
+957 SKNAAYIGTVTADD
-971 ADKNRTMAYYLEG
+971 ADKNRTMTYYLEG
-984 PEQLLSMVHLEKSSG
+984 PEELLSMVHLEKSSG

-1006 IDHELYPWI
+1006 IDHEMYPWI

-1049 ESSAF
+1049 ETSSF
-1054 EYHVL
+1054 EYRVS
-1059 ESVEPGTTITNVV
+1059 EAVEPGTTITNVV

-1099 NPETGAL
+1099 NPDTGAL
-1106 TVSEWLDRETQPAY
+1106 TVSEWLDRETQPSY

-1145 IVVHVDDV
+1145 IVVHVEDV
-1153 NDNPPVLQL
+1153 NDNAPVLQI
-1162 PEECTTITEF
+1162 PEDCTTITEF
-1172 HNHREPILSVSAT
+1172 HNHREPILVVSAT

-1196 VQFHLVAGKRHVGSL
+1196 VQFHLVAGKGH
-1211 RRLRNFL
+1211 
-1218 PTATK
+1218 
-1223 ISIAQSLLLPVLDYA
+1223 
-1238 DACYPDLT
+1238 
-1246 FDLFGK
+1246 
-1252 LERLQN
+1252 
-1258 LAIPFIF
+1258 
-1265 GLRKYDHVSEFRQQL
+1265 
-1280 QWLSIRQ
+1280 
-1287 RRDLHIL
+1287 
-1294 SLLYSVLFNPKCPFY
+1294 
-1309 LKQRFKFLSST
+1309 
-1320 HDLPLRSSDSLRL
+1320 
-1333 SVPQNRSKFYSQSF
+1333 
-1347 TLHATRLWNSLP
+1347 
-1359 EDIRRSQSL
+1359 
-1368 YSFKSRVFARF
+1368 
-1379 LSELFRFEQV
+1379 ELFRFEQV
-1389 GGDANTGRLF
+1389 GGEANTGRLF
-1399 AKQSLKDRFGNYT
+1399 ARQSLKDRFGNYT
-1412 LIVEARDLGT
+1412 LIVEARDLGI
-1422 PANIARGELRL
+1422 PANSVRGELRL

-1439 DHAPIFVQPP
+1439 DHAPVFVHPP

-1468 VKAIDADIGPN
+1468 VRAIDADIGPN

-1492 AWRAFSVHATTGVL
+1492 AWRTFSVHATTGIL
-1506 KTVLPFDRDKQTTYQ
+1506 KTSLPLDRDKQTTYQ

-1551 RPRFPYKTFNVNVT
+1551 RPRFPYKMFNINVT
-1565 ENAPEF
+1565 ENLPKYE
-1571 GVYLPSVI
+1571 VYLPSVI

-1588 EPVLPVCYYIVEGNH
+1588 EPVLPVCYYIVEGNV

-1616 STVLPLDREQKAFYN
+1616 STVQPLDREQISFYN

-1641 TTPNYKADVDAVST
+1641 ISPNYQADVDGVSS
-1655 LKVYVKVNDVNDNAP
+1655 LRVLIEVNDINDNPP

-1694 KAEDIDEGDNA
+1694 KAEDIDIGDNA
-1705 KISYYLLGEVKETLT
+1705 KITYYLMGEVKETLT

-1762 TGGLHDETHVFIYLL
+1762 TGGLRDEAHVFIYLL

-1783 RFVLRAHPSEVR
+1783 RFVLRSHPSEVR
-1795 DKIHT
+1795 DKIHI

-1836 LHLVNGQDHSVL
+1836 LHLVNGQDHSVM

-1859 NIEQLDE
+1859 NIEQLDD

-1886 ESLSSNQAVFW
+1886 EAASSNQAVFW
-1897 LVWATLFLGV
+1897 LVWTALFLAV
-1907 LLVLALLMCLSQRAD
+1907 LLVLSLLVCVTQRAD
-1922 YVRRL
+1922 YARKL

-1939 VGESDMTIRSTGRVP
+1939 AGESDMTIRSTAGRVP

>member
-1 MNQRVAGKPA
+1 MRPRVQCRA
-11 RVRLKLA
+11 RVRLKPVLSGFV
-18 WCLLLMLQTVT
+18 WFLLLQIAT

-49 EGPDTPVGSLIHRL
+49 EGVETPIGSLIYRL
-63 KGVDPDGD
+63 RGVDPDGD
-71 TLRFGLRDQVGSDII
+71 PLTFGIKDQLGSDIL

-116 TLTDGHLGEGNFVTQ
+116 TLTDGHLGEGNFITQ

-149 YPTAIAVKEN
+149 YPSAITVKEN
-159 SAPGIIATVEATDLD
+159 SPPGILATVEATDLD
-174 EGAYGQVLYHLQ
+174 EGAYGQVLYNLQ
-186 EVDGDVEN
+186 ELDGDVEN
-194 FSVQTVN
+194 FSVQTIN
-201 GKGVIRLTNTL
+201 GKGVIRLTNRL

-227 DRANKGRVNTGTAA
+227 DRANQGRVNTGTAA
-241 ILVKVKDQEDQPPEF
+241 ILVKVQDEEDQPPEF
-256 VVVSP
+256 VVASP

-288 NRISYSIIAGG
+288 NRISYSIISGG

-310 IVYTINQLDREDPNN
+310 VVYTVSSLDREDPNN

-338 ESRTVSPLPSTTT
+338 ESRSVSPLPSATT
-351 EVTIIVT
+351 EVTVIVT
-358 DVNDETPRFRSERY
+358 DVNDETPKFRSDRY
-372 IGEVLE
+372 VGEVLE
-378 NAQQNTPITFLK
+378 NAQQNTPITFLQ
-390 DALPEV
+390 DAIPEV
-396 YDYDQ
+396 FDYDQ
-401 GKNGTFELYLE
+401 GKNGTFELYLR
-412 GDHGVFDVTPFKGIN
+412 GDDGVFDVTPFKGIN

-440 LDYESVTVMNFSLV
+440 LDYEKVTVMNFSLV
-454 AKETVAK
+454 AKEITAK
-461 NPKMSVVPIMVHIK
+461 DPKMSVVPIMVHIK

-484 TESLYMVSV
+484 TESLYTVSV

-524 NLGGSIANLLHLN
+524 SLSGSIANLLYLN
-537 PISGVIT
+537 PVSGVIT
-544 VKQSGGD
+544 VKQAGGGS
-551 NFDRELVSRHYLT
+551 FDRELISQHYLT

-570 LGKGNRNTAQLIINI
+570 LGRGNRNTVQLVVNI

-599 YEARLLENERQ
+599 YEARLLENEKQ

-627 KNSHIEYSIVGGDY
+627 KNSHIEYSIVSGEY

-646 IDPNLGIVTPIDGL
+646 IDPNLGIITPIEGL
-660 DFEQIPGDNG
+660 DFEQLPGDNT

-679 RVRDFGVPPL
+679 RARDFGTPPL
-689 SSTVPVTIYVQDVND
+689 SSAVPVTVYVQDVND
-704 HAPMFQQMIYKR
+704 HAPLFQQMLYKR

-729 EVKARDADG
+729 EVKARDSDG

-795 GIGEHQLS
+795 GIGDQQLS

-820 LLHEP
+820 VLVEP
-825 GTIAVRE
+825 GTVTVKE
-832 NTEVGTLIYRAQ
+832 NTEVGTVIYRAE
-844 AYDPDE
+844 AYDPDD
-850 QPVLRYTL
+850 QPVLRYSIDSTG
-858 DRTNS
+858 S
-863 LARDEDGVLIPP
+863 IARNEDGIQVPVT
-875 AEYDYLSLW
+875 EYDYMALW
-884 DLNSVDGTLKIVRL
+884 DLNSVDGTLRIVRL
-898 LDREKLEVLKLVIT
+898 LDREKIETLKLIIT

-919 DGGPRQTAS
+919 DGGPAQTAT
-928 ATLTIVVEDEN
+928 ATLTIIIEDEN
-939 DNNPRFRKPY
+939 DNNPKFRKPY
-949 YRTSIPEN
+949 YKTSVTEN
-957 SKNAAYIGTVIADD
+957 SKNGAHIATVIADD
-971 ADKNRTMAYYLEG
+971 ADKNRTMTYYVEG
-984 PEQLLSMVHLEKSSG
+984 PEQLLGMIHMEAPTG
-999 EIVVANK
+999 EIVVANR

-1040 DENDNNPVF
+1040 DENDNNPIF
-1049 ESSAF
+1049 ESSSF
-1054 EYHVL
+1054 EYRVR
-1059 ESVEPGTTITNVV
+1059 EDVEPGTVIANIL
-1072 AKDADSGEYGKIT
+1072 ARDADSGEYGKIS

-1106 TVSEWLDRETQPAY
+1106 TVAEFLDRETQPVY

-1133 YLSGESRNAFKQ
+1133 FLSGESRNAFKQ
-1145 IVVHVDDV
+1145 IVVYIEDV
-1153 NDNPPVLQL
+1153 NDNPPILQL

-1172 HNHREPILSVSAT
+1172 HNPREPIVSLSAT
-1185 DADDNASPNGR
+1185 DADDPALPNGR
-1196 VQFHLVAGKRHVGSL
+1196 VQFHLVGGKG
-1211 RRLRNFL
+1211 
-1218 PTATK
+1218 
-1223 ISIAQSLLLPVLDYA
+1223 
-1238 DACYPDLT
+1238 
-1246 FDLFGK
+1246 
-1252 LERLQN
+1252 
-1258 LAIPFIF
+1258 
-1265 GLRKYDHVSEFRQQL
+1265 
-1280 QWLSIRQ
+1280 
-1287 RRDLHIL
+1287 
-1294 SLLYSVLFNPKCPFY
+1294 
-1309 LKQRFKFLSST
+1309 
-1320 HDLPLRSSDSLRL
+1320 HD
-1333 SVPQNRSKFYSQSF
+1333 
-1347 TLHATRLWNSLP
+1347 
-1359 EDIRRSQSL
+1359 
-1368 YSFKSRVFARF
+1368 
-1379 LSELFRFEQV
+1379 LFRFDQV

-1399 AKQSLKDRFGNYT
+1399 AKQSLQDRFGNYT
-1412 LIVEARDLGT
+1412 LLVEARDLGVPPNT
-1422 PANIARGELRL
+1422 VRGELRI
-1433 CVTDYN
+1433 CVSDYN
-1439 DHAPIFVQPP
+1439 DHAPVFVHPP

-1459 ATIGTQVVE
+1459 ATVGTLVVT
-1468 VKAIDADIGPN
+1468 VRAIDADIGVN
-1479 GAVRYRV
+1479 GAVRYRL

-1492 AWRAFSVHATTGVL
+1492 GWRSFSVHATSGAL
-1506 KTVLPFDRDKQTTYQ
+1506 RSARALDRDRQTTYQ

-1540 LTIYVQNVDSY
+1540 LTVYVQNVDSY
-1551 RPRFPYKTFNVNVT
+1551 KPRFPEKHLNLNVT
-1565 ENAPEF
+1565 ENSLEYS
-1571 GVYLPSVI
+1571 VYLPSVV
-1579 ERDAIDRGD
+1579 ERDEIDRGD
-1588 EPVLPVCYYIVEGNH
+1588 EPVLPVCYYIVKGNEDV
-1603 GNAFELQRSTHKL
+1603 AFELHRSTHLL
-1616 STVLPLDREQKAFYN
+1616 STTKPLDREQKSEYL
-1631 LTILATEDCV
+1631 LTILASEDCV
-1641 TTPNYKADVDAVST
+1641 ATPKYEPEVDSLST
-1655 LKVYVKVNDVNDNAP
+1655 LAVKVTVTDINDNP
-1670 RFTRKIFT
+1670 PKFTRKIFT

-1694 KAEDIDEGDNA
+1694 KAIDLDEGDNA
-1705 KISYYLLGEVKETLT
+1705 KISYYLLGEVKETLA
-1720 EGLENLAV
+1720 EGLEHLAV
-1728 SPFLVNVDSGAISLN
+1728 APFLVDVDSGAVALN

-1762 TGGLHDETHVFIYLL
+1762 TGGLQDEAHVFIYLL

-1783 RFVLRAHPSEVR
+1783 RFVLRSHPSEIR
-1795 DKIHT
+1795 ERIHL
-1800 FRDRLARVADA
+1800 FRDRLARVTES
-1811 VVNIDDLRVHENKDG
+1811 VVNIDDMRVHENKDG

-1859 NIEQLDE
+1859 NIEQLDG

-1881 QPLRA
+1881 QPLTA
-1886 ESLSSNQAVFW
+1886 ETLSSNQTVFW
-1897 LVWATLFLGV
+1897 LVWTTLFLAV
-1907 LLVLALLMCLSQRAD
+1907 LLVLSLMMCLSQRAD
-1922 YVRRL
+1922 YIRRL
-1927 KAATATAYSTPT
+1927 KAATATAYSSPTP
-1939 VGESDMTIRSTGRVP
+1939 GESDMTIRSSGGRVP

-2015 IDSNETEVPN
+2015 IESNETEPQT
-2025 NQAKY
+2025 NQTKY

>member
-1 MNQRVAGKPA
+1 MQARVTSHPP
-11 RVRLKLA
+11 RVRLKPTQYKCITGF
-18 WCLLLMLQTVT
+18 WLLLTILEVVV

-49 EGPDTPVGSLIHRL
+49 EGPDTPVGSLIYRL
-63 KGVDPDGD
+63 RGVDPDGD
-71 TLRFGLRDQVGSDII
+71 TLQFGIRDQLGSDIL

-105 REVRDEYSFVL
+105 REIRDEYSFVL
-116 TLTDGHLGEGNFVTQ
+116 TLTDGHLGDGNYITQ

-137 EDVNDNEPIFKP
+137 EDVNDNEPIFRP
-149 YPTAIAVKEN
+149 YPSAITVKEDA
-159 SAPGIIATVEATDLD
+159 SPGILTTVEATDLD

-186 EVDGDVEN
+186 ELDGDVQN
-194 FSVQTVN
+194 FAIQTVN
-201 GKGVIRLTNTL
+201 GKGVVRLTNRL

-227 DRANKGRVNTGTAA
+227 DRANQGRINTGTAA
-241 ILVKVKDQEDQPPEF
+241 ILIKVQDVEDQPPEF
-256 VVVSP
+256 VVASP
-261 VTRISEDAPVGTS
+261 VTRISEDAPIGTS

-288 NRISYSIIAGG
+288 NRISYSIISGG

-310 IVYTINQLDREDPNN
+310 VVYTVNQLDREDPNN

-338 ESRTVSPLPSTTT
+338 ESRTISPMPSATT
-351 EVTIIVT
+351 EVTVIVT
-358 DVNDETPRFRSERY
+358 DVNDETPRFRNDRY
-372 IGEVLE
+372 VGEVLE
-378 NAQQNTPITFLK
+378 NAQQNTPITFLQ
-390 DALPEV
+390 DAIPEV
-396 YDYDQ
+396 FDYDQ
-401 GKNGTFELYLE
+401 GKNGTFELYLT

-427 EASFLIRVNDPSF
+427 EASFLIRVNDASF
-440 LDYESVTVMNFSLV
+440 LDYEKVTVMNFSLV
-454 AKETVAK
+454 AKEIVTK
-461 NPKMSVVPIMVHIK
+461 DPKMSIVPIVVHIK

-484 TESLYMVSV
+484 TESLYTVSI

-524 NLGGSIANLLHLN
+524 SLGGSIANLLNLN

-544 VKQSGGD
+544 VKQAGGD
-551 NFDRELVSRHYLT
+551 SFDRELISRHYLT

-599 YEARLLENERQ
+599 YEARLLENEME

-618 ARDIDLNGT
+618 ARDLDLNGT
-627 KNSHIEYSIVGGDY
+627 KNSHIEYSIVGGEY
-641 KNNFS
+641 KDNFT
-646 IDPNLGIVTPIDGL
+646 IDPNLGIITPVRGL
-660 DFEQIPGDNG
+660 DFEQIPGVNS
-670 NIRPIHLTV
+670 NLRPIHLTV
-679 RVRDFGVPPL
+679 RARDFGEPSL

-704 HAPMFQQMIYKR
+704 HAPLFQQMMYKR

-757 VIDSRT
+757 VIESRT

-770 GSSLDPDKT
+770 GSTLDPDKT
-779 NPKSNRYTL
+779 TPKSNRYTL

-795 GIGEHQLS
+795 GIGDQQLS

-820 LLHEP
+820 VLIEP
-825 GTIAVRE
+825 GTITVRE
-832 NTEVGTLIYRAQ
+832 NTQVGTQIYRAS
-844 AYDPDE
+844 AHDPDD
-850 QPVLRYTL
+850 QPVLRYAIDKTG
-858 DRTNS
+858 S
-863 LARDEDGVLIPP
+863 VARDEDGVPISV
-875 AEYDYLSLW
+875 AEYDYLALW
-884 DLNSVDGTLKIVRL
+884 DLNAVDGTLKVVRL
-898 LDREKLEVLKLVIT
+898 LDREKLEIVKLVIT

-928 ATLTIVVEDEN
+928 ATLTVVVDDEN
-939 DNNPRFRKPY
+939 DNNPVFRKPLY
-949 YRTSIPEN
+949 KTSITEN
-957 SKNAAYIGTVIADD
+957 SKNGVNIATVIADD
-971 ADKNRTMAYYLEG
+971 ADKNKTMNYFLEG
-984 PEQLLSMVHLEKSSG
+984 REDLLNLVHMDSKTG
-999 EIVVANK
+999 EVVVASK

-1015 NLTVKA
+1015 NLTVKG
-1021 VDSGVPPRYSVADL
+1021 VDSGVPPRYSVVDL

-1040 DENDNNPVF
+1040 DENDNNPIF

-1054 EYHVL
+1054 EYRVL
-1059 ESVEPGTTITNVV
+1059 EDVEPGTTIANIL
-1072 AKDADSGEYGKIT
+1072 ARDADSGEFGKIT

-1099 NPETGAL
+1099 NADTGAL
-1106 TVSEWLDRETQPAY
+1106 TVSDWLDRETQATY
-1120 NLVVE
+1120 NLVIE

-1145 IVVHVDDV
+1145 IVVHIEDV
-1153 NDNPPVLQL
+1153 NDNPPILHV
-1162 PEECTTITEF
+1162 PSECTTITEF
-1172 HNHREPILSVSAT
+1172 HNYREPIVSVSAT
-1185 DADDNASPNGR
+1185 DADDNSAPNGR
-1196 VQFHLVAGKRHVGSL
+1196 VQFHLVGGKG
-1211 RRLRNFL
+1211 
-1218 PTATK
+1218 
-1223 ISIAQSLLLPVLDYA
+1223 
-1238 DACYPDLT
+1238 
-1246 FDLFGK
+1246 
-1252 LERLQN
+1252 
-1258 LAIPFIF
+1258 
-1265 GLRKYDHVSEFRQQL
+1265 
-1280 QWLSIRQ
+1280 
-1287 RRDLHIL
+1287 
-1294 SLLYSVLFNPKCPFY
+1294 
-1309 LKQRFKFLSST
+1309 
-1320 HDLPLRSSDSLRL
+1320 HD
-1333 SVPQNRSKFYSQSF
+1333 
-1347 TLHATRLWNSLP
+1347 
-1359 EDIRRSQSL
+1359 
-1368 YSFKSRVFARF
+1368 
-1379 LSELFRFEQV
+1379 LFRFEQV

-1399 AKQSLKDRFGNYT
+1399 ARQSLKDRFGNYT
-1412 LIVEARDLGT
+1412 LVVEARDLGI
-1422 PANIARGELRL
+1422 PPNVVRGELRL

-1439 DHAPIFVQPP
+1439 DHAPVFVHPP

-1459 ATIGTQVVE
+1459 ATIGTTVVE
-1468 VKAIDADIGPN
+1468 VRAIDADIGPN

-1486 RQDAGG
+1486 RQDAAG
-1492 AWRAFSVHATTGVL
+1492 AWRAFTVHATSGALRTTQPL
-1506 KTVLPFDRDKQTTYQ
+1506 DRDKQTTYQ

-1540 LTIYVQNVDSY
+1540 LTIYVQNVDNY
-1551 RPRFPYKTFNVNVT
+1551 RPRFPNKHIHINFT
-1565 ENAPEF
+1565 ENAPNT
-1571 GVYLPSVI
+1571 GLYLPSVI
-1579 ERDAIDRGD
+1579 ERDEIDRGD
-1588 EPVLPVCYYIVEGNH
+1588 EPLLPVCYYIVDGDEDNVFDLH
-1603 GNAFELQRSTHKL
+1603 RSTHRLTTQK
-1616 STVLPLDREQKAFYN
+1616 PLDREQKSEYS
-1631 LTILATEDCV
+1631 LTILASEDCV
-1641 TTPNYKADVDAVST
+1641 TKPKYDEEVDGVST
-1655 LKVYVKVNDVNDNAP
+1655 LKVHVIINDVNDNAP
-1670 RFTRKIFT
+1670 KFVSNIFT
-1678 GGVTT
+1678 GGITT
-1683 EADFGIEFMHV
+1683 EADFGIEFMNV
-1694 KAEDIDEGDNA
+1694 KAIDLDEGENA
-1705 KISYYLLGEVKETLT
+1705 KISYYLIGDVKETLT

-1728 SPFLVNVDSGAISLN
+1728 SPFLVNVETGAVSLN

-1762 TGGLHDETHVFIYLL
+1762 TGGLQDEAHVFIYLL

-1783 RFVLRAHPSEVR
+1783 RFVLRSHPSEIR
-1795 DKIHT
+1795 DKIHV
-1800 FRDRLARVADA
+1800 FRERLARVTDS
-1811 VVNIDDLRVHENKDG
+1811 VVNVDDLRVHENKDG

-1836 LHLVNGQDHSVL
+1836 LHLVNGEDHSVL
-1848 EVEQVLKIVDK
+1848 EVEQVLKLVDK
-1859 NIEQLDE
+1859 NIEQLDD

-1881 QPLRA
+1881 QPLTA
-1886 ESLSSNQAVFW
+1886 ETLSSNQTVFW
-1897 LVWATLFLGV
+1897 LVWTTLFLTV
-1907 LLVLALLMCLSQRAD
+1907 LLVLTVMMCLSQRAD

-1927 KAATATAYSTPT
+1927 KAATATAYSSPTP
-1939 VGESDMTIRSTGRVP
+1939 GESDMTIRSSGGRVP

-1970 AYENDWYKSDD
+1970 AYENDWYKSED
-1981 QLSHSERD
+1981 QLSRSERD

-2015 IDSNETEVPN
+2015 IESNETEPQT

>member
-1 MNQRVAGKPA
+1 MPQARARPA
-11 RVRLKLA
+11 KVRLKII
-18 WCLLLMLQTVT
+18 WLLIVLQGAA

-49 EGPDTPVGSLIHRL
+49 EGADTPVGSLIYRL
-63 KGVDPDGD
+63 RAVDPDGD
-71 TLRFGLRDQVGSDII
+71 TLKFGIRDQLGSDII
-86 RLEAISSNEANIYL
+86 RIEAISSNETNIYL

-137 EDVNDNEPIFKP
+137 EDVNDNEPTFRP
-149 YPTAIAVKEN
+149 YPSAITVKEN
-159 SAPGIIATVEATDLD
+159 SPPGIIATVEATDLD

-186 EVDGDVEN
+186 ELDGDVEN
-194 FSVQTVN
+194 FSIQTIN
-201 GKGVIRLTNTL
+201 GKGVVKLTNSL

-227 DRANKGRVNTGTAA
+227 DRANQGRVNTGTAA
-241 ILVKVKDQEDQPPEF
+241 ILVKVQDVEDQPPEF

-261 VTRISEDAPVGTS
+261 VTRISEDAPVGTA
-274 VLQVRAIDGDRGIN
+274 VLQVRAIDGDRGVN
-288 NRISYSIIAGG
+288 NRISYSIISGG

-310 IVYTINQLDREDPNN
+310 IVYTVNQLDREDPNN

-338 ESRTVSPLPSTTT
+338 ESRTVSPMPSATT

-372 IGEVLE
+372 VGEVLE
-378 NAQQNTPITFLK
+378 NAQQNTPITFLQ

-396 YDYDQ
+396 FDYDQ

-412 GDHGVFDVTPFKGIN
+412 GDNGVFDVTPFKGIN

-440 LDYESVTVMNFSLV
+440 LDYEQITVMNFSLV
-454 AKETVAK
+454 AKEVVAK
-461 NPKMSVVPIMVHIK
+461 DPKMSVVPIVVHIK

-484 TESLYMVSV
+484 TESLYKVSIS
-493 PENCGVGT
+493 ENCGVGT
-501 TVAWVQALDQDSDN
+501 TVAWVQAHDLDSDN
-515 YGTRGIRYT
+515 YGTRGVRYT
-524 NLGGSIANLLHLN
+524 SLGGSIANLLNLN

-544 VKQSGGD
+544 VKHAGGD
-551 NFDRELVSRHYLT
+551 SFDRELISRHYLT

-570 LGKGNRNTAQLIINI
+570 LGRGNRNTAQLIIDI
-585 EDVNDNA
+585 DDVNDNA

-599 YEARLLENERQ
+599 YEVRLLENEKQ
-610 FENPLVLE
+610 FETPLILE
-618 ARDIDLNGT
+618 ARDLDLNGT

-641 KNNFS
+641 RKNFS
-646 IDPNLGIVTPIDGL
+646 IDPNLGIITPVGIL

-679 RVRDFGVPPL
+679 RARDFGVPSL

-704 HAPMFQQMIYKR
+704 HAPMFQQMLYKR

-729 EVKARDADG
+729 ELKARDADG

-757 VIDSRT
+757 VIDSRS
-763 GVVSVAN
+763 GVISVAN
-770 GSSLDPDKT
+770 GSTLDPDRT
-779 NPKSNRYTL
+779 NPKSTRYTL
-788 TVVALDG
+788 TVIALDG
-795 GIGEHQLS
+795 GIGDQQLS

-820 LLHEP
+820 ILKEMS
-825 GTIAVRE
+825 TVTVKE
-832 NTEVGTLIYRAQ
+832 NTEVLNMSSTEYSKTNVTTQVGTQIYRVQ

-850 QPVLRYTL
+850 QPVLRYAI
-858 DRTNS
+858 DKEAS
-863 LARDEDGVLIPP
+863 IARNEDGVLIPP
-875 AEYDYLSLW
+875 TEYDYLSLW

-898 LDREKLEVLKLVIT
+898 LDRERVEIIKLVIV

-919 DGGPRQTAS
+919 EDGPRQTAS
-928 ATLTIVVEDEN
+928 ATLTVLVEDVN
-939 DNNPRFRKPY
+939 DNNPKFRKPF

-957 SKNAAYIGTVIADD
+957 SKNGAYIATVVADD
-971 ADKNRTMAYYLEG
+971 ADKNRTITYFVGG
-984 PEQLLSMVHLEKSSG
+984 PEELLALVHMDKSSG
-999 EIVVANK
+999 EVVVSNK
-1006 IDHELYPWI
+1006 IDHEQFPWI
-1015 NLTVKA
+1015 NLTIKA
-1021 VDSGVPPRYSVADL
+1021 LDSGVPSRYSVADM

-1049 ESSAF
+1049 ETSPF
-1054 EYHVL
+1054 EYRVL
-1059 ESVEPGTTITNVV
+1059 ESVEPGTVLTYVV

-1099 NPETGAL
+1099 NADTGAL
-1106 TVSEWLDRETQPAY
+1106 TVSDWLDRETQASY

-1145 IVVHVDDV
+1145 IVIHVEDV
-1153 NDNPPVLQL
+1153 NDNPPILHT
-1162 PEECTTITEF
+1162 PEGCSTISEF
-1172 HNHREPILSVSAT
+1172 HNHREPITAVTAT
-1185 DADDNASPNGR
+1185 DADDNTSPNGR
-1196 VQFHLVAGKRHVGSL
+1196 VQFHLVGGKG
-1211 RRLRNFL
+1211 N
-1218 PTATK
+1218 
-1223 ISIAQSLLLPVLDYA
+1223 
-1238 DACYPDLT
+1238 
-1246 FDLFGK
+1246 
-1252 LERLQN
+1252 
-1258 LAIPFIF
+1258 
-1265 GLRKYDHVSEFRQQL
+1265 
-1280 QWLSIRQ
+1280 
-1287 RRDLHIL
+1287 
-1294 SLLYSVLFNPKCPFY
+1294 
-1309 LKQRFKFLSST
+1309 
-1320 HDLPLRSSDSLRL
+1320 
-1333 SVPQNRSKFYSQSF
+1333 
-1347 TLHATRLWNSLP
+1347 
-1359 EDIRRSQSL
+1359 
-1368 YSFKSRVFARF
+1368 
-1379 LSELFRFEQV
+1379 ELFRFEQV

-1399 AKQSLKDRFGNYT
+1399 ARQPLKDRFGNYT

-1422 PANIARGELRL
+1422 PSNKVRDELRI

-1439 DHAPIFVQPP
+1439 DHAPVFVHPP

-1459 ATIGTQVVE
+1459 ATIGTTVVE
-1468 VKAIDADIGPN
+1468 MRAIDADIGPN

-1492 AWRAFSVHATTGVL
+1492 AWRTFSVHATSGALRTIAAL
-1506 KTVLPFDRDKQTTYQ
+1506 DRDKQTTYQ

-1551 RPRFPYKTFNVNVT
+1551 RPRFPHKTFNVNAT
-1565 ENAPEF
+1565 ENASNF
-1571 GVYLPSVI
+1571 AIYLPSVI

-1588 EPVLPVCYYIVEGNH
+1588 EPVLPVCYYIVH
-1603 GNAFELQRSTHKL
+1603 GDVDNVFKLERSTHKL
-1616 STVLPLDREQKAFYN
+1616 TTLRPLDREHRANYS
-1631 LTILATEDCV
+1631 LTILATEDCIDS
-1641 TTPNYKADVDAVST
+1641 PNYQPDVDSVST
-1655 LKVYVKVNDVNDNAP
+1655 LRVHLKVTDVNDNAP
-1670 RFTRKIFT
+1670 VFVRNIFT
-1678 GGVTT
+1678 GGITT
-1683 EADFGIEFMHV
+1683 EADFGIEFMHL
-1694 KAEDIDEGDNA
+1694 KAEDLDEGDNA
-1705 KISYYLLGEVKETLT
+1705 KITYYLIGEVKETLA
-1720 EGLENLAV
+1720 EGLDNLAV
-1728 SPFLVNVDSGAISLN
+1728 SPFLVNMDTGAVSLN

-1762 TGGLHDETHVFIYLL
+1762 TGGLCDEAHVFIYLL

-1783 RFVLRAHPSEVR
+1783 RFVLRAHPSEIRDRIHVFR
-1795 DKIHT
+1795 DK
-1800 FRDRLARVADA
+1800 LAQVAA
-1811 VVNIDDLRVHENKDG
+1811 SVVNIDDLRVHENKDG

-1836 LHLVNGQDHSVL
+1836 LHLVNGEDHSVM
-1848 EVEQVLKIVDK
+1848 EVEQVLKIVDR
-1859 NIEQLDE
+1859 NIEELDD
-1866 LFKEFNVLDTQPAEY
+1866 LFKDFNVLDTQPAEY

-1886 ESLSSNQAVFW
+1886 ESVSARQAAFW
-1897 LVWATLFLGV
+1897 LAWCA
-1907 LLVLALLMCLSQRAD
+1907 LLLAALLALALLACGAQRAS
-1922 YVRRL
+1922 YARRL
-1927 KAATATAYSTPT
+1927 RAATATATAT
-1939 VGESDMTIRSTGRVP
+1939 ARGESDMTIRSTGGRVP

-1981 QLSHSERD
+1981 QLSQSERD

-2015 IDSNETEVPN
+2015 MDSNQTEVQSN
-2025 NQAKY
+2025 AQY